1 MRISLVI
8 PCYNEASM
16 IGECL
21 ASVAAQQRAFDEVIV
36 VDNNSTDDSL
46 QVVADY
52 ADRLPIRVLTEKRQG
67 VAWASQAGYDAAT
80 GDVIARIDAD
90 SRLVPQ
96 WADVLDRYLAS
107 HTDVDGAGGFCYFYD
122 IDKLN
127 LRDRAFARADKFGVE
142 PIGTARL
149 VPGNNMAFRREAW
162 LRARAFVKNVPG
174 THEDI
179 DVCFALEDAGCRLAS
194 LPGLLV
200 GLSARRFA
208 SSPAS
213 MARYLWA
220 IGRTQHVHGRRK
232 DTLRFALNMPLVLAQ
247 VTVHGVLARRA
258 GLPRTRVTPVT

>member
-1 MRISLVI
+1 
-8 PCYNEASM
+8 M

-67 VAWASQAGYDAAT
+67 VAWASQTGYDAAT
-80 GDVIARIDAD
+80 GDVIGRIDAD
-90 SRLVPQ
+90 SRLDPR
-96 WADVLDRYLAS
+96 WAENLDRHLTARP
-107 HTDVDGAGGFCYFYD
+107 DVDGVGGFCYFYD
-122 IDKLN
+122 LSKVN
-127 LRDRAFARADKFGVE
+127 LRDRAHARADTYGAE
-142 PIGTARL
+142 PIGPARL
-149 VPGNNMAFRREAW
+149 VPGGNMAFRREAW
-162 LRARAFVKNVPG
+162 LRARGYVKNAPG

-179 DVCFALEDAGCRLAS
+179 DVCYALEDAGCRLTS